1 LNANKFVCS
10 PNDNDNYTEIKGTMP
25 YFEKMKKIDSW
36 FWHKTGIVVR
46 MNLIHRS
53 DELY

>member
-1 LNANKFVCS
+1 LNENKFVCS
-10 PNDNDNYTEIKGTMP
+10 PDDNYTKIKRTMH
-25 YFEKMKKIDSW
+25 YFQKMKKIDSW